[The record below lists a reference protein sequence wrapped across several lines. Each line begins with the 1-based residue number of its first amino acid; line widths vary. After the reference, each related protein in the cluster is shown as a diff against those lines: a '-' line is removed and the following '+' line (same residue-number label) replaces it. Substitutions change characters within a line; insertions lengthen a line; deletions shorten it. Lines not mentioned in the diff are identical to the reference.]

1 MSQYMIEAE
10 NISKYYRLGIPGSRT
25 IQEDLKNWFRR
36 KRVELPAAF
45 PSHPTAARAIWALK
59 NISFELSRGEVL
71 GILGRNGAG
80 KSTLLKIISRIS
92 LPTSGKIRGKGRVAS
107 LLEIGTGFHR
117 ELSGRENIYLY
128 GHIMGMKK
136 REIDRRFD
144 EIVSFADMELLLDTP
159 VKRYSSGTHVRLAFA
174 VAVHLDP
181 EILIIDEV
189 LAVGDY
195 AFQKQC
201 VAKMKKIASEE
212 GRTIL
217 FVSHNMQTL
226 KNICDRAMLLHQG
239 EMMEIGDPARVI
251 SNYMKK
257 ENNAQQVRAFDS
269 QDTAP
274 GNGWIR
280 IRRLGILR
288 DEGGNLE
295 EINTGTPIKI
305 FFECWIIAEMLKG
318 MQVALALLDLNGDC
332 IFELNSSKS
341 SLKKGTMRG
350 EARIPSQFLRSGY
363 YTISLFFRSESHP
376 DEFHCDSCL
385 DLNLEES
392 TNEELAFGILHGAVR
407 PDFPFELHEMG

>member
-1 MSQYMIEAE
+1 MSQYMIEVE

-36 KRVELPAAF
+36 KRIEVATSSST
-45 PSHPTAARAIWALK
+45 PSTASKAIWALR

-80 KSTLLKIISRIS
+80 KSTLLKIVSRIS
-92 LPTSGKIRGKGRVAS
+92 LPTTGKIRGKGRVAS

-136 REIDRRFD
+136 KEIDRRFD
-144 EIVSFADMELLLDTP
+144 EIVAFADIEFLLDTP
-159 VKRYSSGTHVRLAFA
+159 VKRYSSGTYVRLAFA

-201 VAKMKKIASEE
+201 ISKMKQIAAEE

-226 KNICDRAMLLHQG
+226 KTICDRALLLHQG
-239 EMMEIGDPARVI
+239 EMMEIGDPVRVI
-251 SNYMKK
+251 SNYLTK
-257 ENNAQQVRAFDS
+257 ENNAQLVKAFDS
-269 QDTAP
+269 IDTAP

-280 IRRLGILR
+280 IRKMGILR
-288 DEGGNLE
+288 DNRR
-295 EINTGTPIKI
+295 
-305 FFECWIIAEMLKG
+305 
-318 MQVALALLDLNGDC
+318 Q
-332 IFELNSSKS
+332 
-341 SLKKGTMRG
+341 
-350 EARIPSQFLRSGY
+350 SGW
-363 YTISLFFRSESHP
+363 
-376 DEFHCDSCL
+376 
-385 DLNLEES
+385 N
-392 TNEELAFGILHGAVR
+392 
-407 PDFPFELHEMG
+407 